1 VIDVLIALRAV
12 ARPLLSGARLG
23 RGSIRQIVQ
32 AETDPENGGNTMAEI
47 KIAAEPRENFGKGA
61 ARQLRR
67 EGKIPAVLYGHKQ
80 EPVHLSLP
88 EHELFLALK
97 NSNVLLNLDIV
108 GSKSEL
114 AIPKAVSKDPVKRT
128 LEHIDLLL
136 VRLGEKV
143 TVDVPI
149 VTTGEIASG
158 GLLEL
163 VLTSLSVETEAT
175 HIPSSIEVS
184 VAGLAEGT
192 QITAAE
198 VALPEGTT
206 LVTDGEAVVVHVLTP
221 AATMVEDESAEGAG
235 GESEGSAE

>member
-1 VIDVLIALRAV
+1 
-12 ARPLLSGARLG
+12 
-23 RGSIRQIVQ
+23 
-32 AETDPENGGNTMAEI
+32 MAEI
-47 KIAAEPRENFGKGA
+47 KIAAEPRNYFGKGA

-67 EGKIPAVLYGHKQ
+67 EGRIPAVLYGHKE

-108 GSKSEL
+108 GGKSQL
-114 AIPKAVSKDPVKRT
+114 AIPKAVAKDPVKRT

-136 VRLGEKV
+136 VRRGEKV
-143 TVDVPI
+143 TVDVPV
-149 VTTGEIASG
+149 VTTGDVASG

-184 VAGLAEGT
+184 VEGLAEGA
-192 QITAAE
+192 QVTAAQ
-198 VALPEGTT
+198 VVLPEGTT
-206 LVTDGEAVVVHVLTP
+206 LVTDAEAVVVHVLTP
-221 AATMVEDESAEGAG
+221 ASTSAEDDAAA
-235 GESEGSAE
+235 AEAEAAAAE